1 MWLRRSISSLRVF
14 QNAVGSGPPMGLLAL
29 MVMVGCVSGPQPAS
43 DARQGEREAVAG
55 GQSQQMRSVP
65 PRVLTSYEQAVA
77 LLAAGNSLEAE
88 LRFQEFLLQ
97 HPEYPGAHVN
107 LAIIFA
113 SRGDDE
119 AAANSLADA
128 LIVSPLHPEALNQL
142 GMLLRRQ
149 GKFGEAEAA
158 YMKAITARP
167 DYALAHYNL
176 GVLNDLY
183 LQRLDV
189 ALQHYERYQEL
200 AEADK
205 QVTRWI
211 ADLKRRISATQRTAN
226 VTE

>member
-1 MWLRRSISSLRVF
+1 MLSRQFIKRS
-14 QNAVGSGPPMGLLAL
+14 QVGLALLVLLAMAGCASGPRPVADGQEGGA
-29 MVMVGCVSGPQPAS
+29 G
-43 DARQGEREAVAG
+43 QGA
-55 GQSQQMRSVP
+55 QSQETRDVP
-65 PRVLTSYEQAVA
+65 PKALTLYEQAVSSMA
-77 LLAAGNSLEAE
+77 SGDSIDAE

-97 HPEYPGAHVN
+97 YPDFAGAHVN

-113 SRGDDE
+113 ARGDLQ
-119 AAANSLADA
+119 AAENSLTDA
-128 LIVSPLHPEALNQL
+128 LILAPRHPAALNQL

-149 GKFGEAEAA
+149 GKFQEAESA
-158 YMKAITARP
+158 YLKAITASP

-183 LQRLDV
+183 LRHLDA
-189 ALQHYERYQEL
+189 ALMYYERYQEL
-200 AEADK
+200 VGEDK